1 MLPRQWNRRIIL
13 LVGLLLCCGVTARL
27 ARAETPKPRFCIAVH
42 GGAGSS
48 MPASARIYR
57 RGIRRATRIGQRIL
71 QRGGTSLDAVEA
83 SVKYLEDHPYF
94 NAGRGAVY
102 NRAGK
107 HEHDASIMD
116 GRTKACGAVTGTS
129 TVKNPVQ
136 LARKV
141 MDRSRHVMLA
151 GAGAERFAR
160 LKGAPVVPSTYFDTK
175 LRRQEL
181 DRYLARKPAPDQT
194 RRSHGTVGAV
204 ALDQY
209 GNLAAATSTGGRTGK
224 LVGRVGDS
232 PIVGAGTYADNATCA
247 ISCTGKGEEF
257 IRHNIASNIS
267 AMMEYGG
274 KSLKD
279 SVRTVMRDK
288 LKPGDGGI
296 IAVSRNGDIVL
307 HQNTKRMFRGLADS
321 TGRFEVKTWAD

>member
-1 MLPRQWNRRIIL
+1 MQRKRFVHHGIL
-13 LVGLLLCCGVTARL
+13 LAGLLLCGSAAARP
-27 ARAETPKPRFCIAVH
+27 ARADRPRFCIAVH

-71 QRGGTSLDAVEA
+71 QRGGTSLDAVQA
-83 SVKYLEDHPYF
+83 AVRYMEDHPYF

-102 NRAGK
+102 NRAGR
-107 HEHDASIMD
+107 HELDASIMD
-116 GRTKACGAVTGTS
+116 GRTKGCGAVTGVS

-141 MDRSRHVMLA
+141 MEQSRHVMLA
-151 GAGAERFAR
+151 GKGAEQFAR
-160 LKGAPVVPSTYFDTK
+160 LKGEQVVPRSYFDTP
-175 LRRQEL
+175 LRRGEL
-181 DRYLARKPAPDQT
+181 DRYLAKKPAADQT

-204 ALDQY
+204 ALDSH

-232 PIVGAGTYADNATCA
+232 PIIGAGTFADNATCA

-257 IRHNIASNIS
+257 IRHNIAANIS

-274 KSLKD
+274 KSLKE
-279 SVRTVMRDK
+279 SVKTVMRDK

-296 IAVSRNGDIVL
+296 IAISRDGEIVL
-307 HQNTKRMFRGLADS
+307 HQNTRRMFRGMADS